1 MMIVSGMKG
10 RREMDEVKELMR
22 RLYRRDLLIE
32 RILGGMDLNEVRN
45 LVISLD
51 EERSMFVDEVKERS
65 VGSLREKI
73 NELEELKGE

>member
-1 MMIVSGMKG
+1 
-10 RREMDEVKELMR
+10 MDEVKELMR

-32 RILGGMDLNEVRN
+32 RILGVLDLNEVRN
-45 LVISLD
+45 LVIGLD